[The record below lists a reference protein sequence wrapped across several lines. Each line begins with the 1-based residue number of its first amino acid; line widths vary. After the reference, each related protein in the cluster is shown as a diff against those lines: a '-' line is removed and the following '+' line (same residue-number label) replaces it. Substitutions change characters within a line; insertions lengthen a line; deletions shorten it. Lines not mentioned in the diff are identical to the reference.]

1 MRAQGLPQP
10 CIIPLPK
17 ATSAAQRP
25 SFQDSAQHSN
35 TPITAASR
43 HASEAP
49 AALAMARLPQ
59 PLSDTNLAAHDAALG
74 GHSAR
79 RQQPVSEL
87 ERLPSLSGDGSVTG
101 SVISQSGD
109 RPLFTSLHMR
119 ASCPS
124 FQIAPLL
131 LLYTSHRIGL
141 IKEYGL
147 QFFQI
152 IAVVDESNMASICW
166 FYRMNS

>member
-109 RPLFTSLHMR
+109 RPCSPHCTCELLVH
-119 ASCPS
+119 PS
-124 FQIAPLL
+124 KLL
-131 LLYTSHRIGL
+131 LFFCCTHL
-141 IKEYGL
+141 IEL
-147 QFFQI
+147 
-152 IAVVDESNMASICW
+152 D
-166 FYRMNS
+166 